1 MKTESKR
8 KVDDDTLYH
17 LLVEE
22 GRNQQEAA
30 VHFGV
35 SEAAI
40 SKRVKALNINLTRHV
55 GLERAKTVAD
65 HGLNIVEQ
73 LQTVNDVIQTEMNWA
88 IDEARKPGGDRKGL
102 QQVVI
107 DLTSEIR
114 KQLRFQLEI
123 LRSLYDM
130 RGVAEF
136 QKEVLDAIGEIAPDT
151 RQAIIRRLVE
161 KRALRSALSLPEPG
175 R

>member
-1 MKTESKR
+1 MENRGKI
-8 KVDDDTLYH
+8 DDNTLYR

-73 LQTVNDVIQTEMNWA
+73 LQTVNNVIQEELNWA
-88 IDEARKPGGDRKGL
+88 IEAARKPGADRKGL

-136 QKEVLDAIGEIAPDT
+136 QKEVLDVIGNTAPEIRNAIV
-151 RQAIIRRLVE
+151 RQLVE
-161 KRALRSALSLPEPG
+161 RRALRSALSLTDSG